1 VNSDL
6 IFAVSALLALGGITF
21 KLVLDRMDTSE
32 VSAARDIEALR
43 NEIATTKSDAKDAVA
58 AAAVASKDAVA
69 ATASALRDAVAAAT
83 TAAREGVDA
92 TAHSLTEQIKQL
104 DHRVEKLEDSRHEK

>member
-1 VNSDL
+1 MNSDL

-58 AAAVASKDAVA
+58 AA
-69 ATASALRDAVAAAT
+69 T